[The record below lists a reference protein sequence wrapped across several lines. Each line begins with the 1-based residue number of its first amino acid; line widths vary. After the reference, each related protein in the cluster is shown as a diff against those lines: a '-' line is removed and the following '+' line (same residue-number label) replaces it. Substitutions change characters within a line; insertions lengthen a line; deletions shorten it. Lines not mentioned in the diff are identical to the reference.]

1 MDNIFQNWPQFRI
14 HPPADDLLQ
23 KLVNLREATSS
34 NECARHSKKIVDKTI
49 LMIGTQNYSLH
60 VYSMCHLLSA
70 LSASGVT
77 FENLYQF
84 TGTISKNTVEHL
96 LNQNPSTSSILIQ
109 AKSIEFKDNHGKV
122 WFAYSLSQAPLSLC
136 LFDFLIEI
144 IDPVQMQKHYEFLG
158 NKPKQNDIK
167 SISNE
172 ISRDM
177 YAYLKDRLPTSSA
190 QDRAD
195 LFTNY
200 VKTLSQENQTTR
212 HLSELIADDMI
223 FDFWDLN
230 KHDEKL
236 RLKLYS
242 SCVFSWAMFR
252 DALSS
257 SHQLAFEPIE
267 DLNGTDDPKLTEV
280 DRVTHR
286 RWIEREQALAGQT
299 EFFQPCLTSASF
311 DFVCNKENESPLTL
325 LEEVS
330 AKKLKTIKLLNKKE
344 IGKIEPLCQLG
355 RQAGFILK
363 SEFRLSTFSPT
374 QFQLVEKKRKNHST
388 QPVLEGMMKIPN
400 EQYLQHRREV
410 ERLAI
415 TCEELAFTSA
425 CRLIETGYHF
435 GLTTLLEAS
444 QGEDRNRLERF
455 LKEQSKIL
463 EGKHVSTKE
472 AEVYA
477 EKILKIIPKEL
488 PEIAKKMK
496 DNFQKYRRSGLNRR
510 KSQHED
516 DFSLWSEEIIR
527 SVPKL
532 IKISNFIKN
541 VFENS
546 LLTEEEDR
554 LAQLTAEDKQ
564 IFFKSFNSLY
574 GEIDEYKQS

>member
-70 LSASGVT
+70 LSASGVS
-77 FENLYQF
+77 FEKLYQF
-84 TGTISKNTVEHL
+84 SDTISKNTLEHL
-96 LNQNPSTSSILIQ
+96 LRQNSSKRNALIKD
-109 AKSIEFKDNHGKV
+109 KSIEFTDEHGKI
-122 WFAYSLSQAPLSLC
+122 WFAYSLSQGPLSLC
-136 LFDFLIEI
+136 VFDFLLEI
-144 IDPVQMQKHYEFLG
+144 IDPVQMREHYEFLG
-158 NKPKQNDIK
+158 SNPNQSDIK

-172 ISRDM
+172 ISRNL
-177 YAYLKDRLPTSSA
+177 YAYLKDRLPTSSV
-190 QDRAD
+190 QDRTD

-200 VKTLSQENQTTR
+200 MKTLSQEHQTKGP
-212 HLSELIADDMI
+212 LSDLIVDDMI

-230 KHDEKL
+230 KHNEKV

-252 DALSS
+252 EALSS

-267 DLNGTDDPKLTEV
+267 DLNDMDDPKLTEV

-286 RWIEREQALAGQT
+286 KWIEREQELADQT
-299 EFFQPCLTSASF
+299 KFYQSCLTSDSF
-311 DFVCNKENESPLTL
+311 DILCNQENESPLTL

-355 RQAGFILK
+355 KQAGFILR
-363 SEFRLSTFSPT
+363 SEFRLSTFSPI
-374 QFQLVEKKRKNHST
+374 QFQLVEKKRKNYST
-388 QPVLEGMMKIPN
+388 QPVLEGIVKTPN
-400 EQYLQHRREV
+400 KQYFQHRREI
-410 ERLAI
+410 EKLAI
-415 TCEELAFTSA
+415 TCEELAFTCA
-425 CRLIETGYHF
+425 CRLIETGYPF

-444 QGEDRNRLERF
+444 QGEDRNQLERF

-472 AEVYA
+472 AKIYA

-496 DNFQKYRRSGLNRR
+496 VNFQKYRRIGINQR
-510 KSQHED
+510 KSQDED
-516 DFSLWSEEIIR
+516 DFSLWCEEIIT

-541 VFENS
+541 VFESS
-546 LLTEEEDR
+546 LFTEKEDQ
-554 LAQLTAEDKQ
+554 LAQLAAEDKQ

-574 GEIDEYKQS
+574 GEIDETKQS